1 MSIVTVT
8 LNPCIDKTFSV
19 DRVIADR
26 KLTGRDVRVYP
37 GGGGI
42 NVARAVTRLGVEARA
57 LWSCGGD
64 VGRHLTR
71 LLDAEHVPHVP
82 VPIDGEV
89 RENLIVLDESSGEQY
104 RFGMPGPRFSQADRA
119 RWLEAVQGIAPS
131 VEYVVFSGSLPDAA
145 PGDWYQEL
153 LRTVRSGTRI
163 IVDSAGAALR
173 RALDRGV
180 FLIKPN
186 QRELGEVV
194 GRELVRET
202 EIEEAASE
210 IVAGGGAEVV
220 VVSLGRGG
228 AVCASKEGA
237 ARFLAP
243 AVLARSKVGAGD
255 SMVAGLTAGLIQGRS
270 LGDAVRLGVAAGSA
284 AVMNEGTELCRR
296 EDTERLY
303 QHLRRHEV
311 SPARGSRGST

>member
-1 MSIVTVT
+1 MKIVTVT
-8 LNPCIDKTFSV
+8 LNPCIDKTVSV
-19 DRVIADR
+19 DRVVADR
-26 KLTGRDVRVYP
+26 KLAGHGVRVYP

-42 NVARAVTRLGVEARA
+42 NVARAVTRLGVETEA

-64 VGRHLTR
+64 VGRHLAR

-104 RFGMPGPRFSQADRA
+104 RFGMPGPRFSPADRV
-119 RWLEAVQGIAPS
+119 RWLGAVGGVAPS
-131 VEYVVFSGSLPDAA
+131 VEYVVFSGSLPDAEA
-145 PGDWYQEL
+145 GDWFQEL
-153 LRTVRSGTRI
+153 LRAVRSDVRV
-163 IVDSAGAALR
+163 IVDTAGIALR
-173 RALDRGV
+173 RALDSGV
-180 FLIKPN
+180 YLIKPN

-202 EIEEAASE
+202 EIEEVARE
-210 IVAGGGAEVV
+210 IVAAGGAEVV

-228 AVCASKEGA
+228 AISATKNGVE
-237 ARFLAP
+237 RFLAP

-255 SMVAGLTAGLIQGRS
+255 SMVAGLTAALVQRRS
-270 LGDAVRLGVAAGSA
+270 LEDAVRSGVAAGSA

-296 EDTERLY
+296 EDAERLY
-303 QHLRRHEV
+303 QHLRRDDA
-311 SPARGSRGST
+311 SP

>member
-1 MSIVTVT
+1 MKIVTVT

-19 DRVIADR
+19 DRVAADR
-26 KLTGRDVRVYP
+26 KLAGHDVHVYP

-42 NVARAVTRLGVEARA
+42 NVARAVTRLGVEAQA

-71 LLDAEHVPHVP
+71 LLDAEQVPHVP

-89 RENLIVLDESSGEQY
+89 RENLIVFDESSREQY

-119 RWLEAVQGIAPS
+119 RWLEAVQSVAPS
-131 VEYVVFSGSLPDAA
+131 VEFVVFSGSLPDAE

-153 LRTVRSGTRI
+153 LRAVRSGTRI
-163 IVDSAGAALR
+163 IVDTAGVALR
-173 RALDRGV
+173 RALDSGV

-202 EIEEAASE
+202 EIEEVARE
-210 IVAGGGAEVV
+210 IVAAGGAEVV

-228 AVCASKEGA
+228 AVCASKDGV

-255 SMVAGLTAGLIQGRS
+255 SMVAGLTAGLTQRRS
-270 LGDAVRLGVAAGSA
+270 LEDAVRFGVAAGSA

-296 EDTERLY
+296 EDAERLY
-303 QHLRRHEV
+303 QHLLRHDA
-311 SPARGSRGST
+311 SPPRMS